1 VFVRVI
7 RVQRI
12 FFTEIPIEPKNI
24 SIAKSVNGVTMEK
37 ENMATVNLDQ
47 VITFVPQVLQLN
59 QKNIW
64 LSYDEEA
71 DVLYLNFKKPSHAD
85 DSELL
90 DNDIIVRYEN
100 DEIIGMTILNASK
113 KVKAK

>member
-1 VFVRVI
+1 
-7 RVQRI
+7 
-12 FFTEIPIEPKNI
+12 
-24 SIAKSVNGVTMEK
+24 
-37 ENMATVNLDQ
+37 MATPNLDR
-47 VITFVPQVLQLN
+47 VLNFVPQALQLR

-90 DNDIIVRYEN
+90 DNDVLVRYEG
-100 DEIIGMTILNASK
+100 EEVVGMTIMNASK
-113 KVKAK
+113 KSRK

>member
-1 VFVRVI
+1 
-7 RVQRI
+7 
-12 FFTEIPIEPKNI
+12 
-24 SIAKSVNGVTMEK
+24 
-37 ENMATVNLDQ
+37 MATPNLDR
-47 VITFVPQVLQLN
+47 VLSFVPQALQLR

-90 DNDIIVRYEN
+90 DNDVLVRYEG
-100 DEIIGMTILNASK
+100 EEVVGMTIMNASK
-113 KVKAK
+113 KTKK

>member
-1 VFVRVI
+1 
-7 RVQRI
+7 
-12 FFTEIPIEPKNI
+12 
-24 SIAKSVNGVTMEK
+24 
-37 ENMATVNLDQ
+37 MATVNLDQ
-47 VITFVPQVLQLN
+47 MMTFVPQVLQLH

-71 DVLYLNFKKPSHAD
+71 DVLYLNFKKPSRAD

-100 DEIIGMTILNASK
+100 DEVVGMTVMNASK
-113 KVKAK
+113 KIKKN